1 MVKPYFINKTKTKEK
16 SLLSKKRATPEEPI
30 TEVDMLKLKKKVNE
44 IMLSICNEVNT
55 STNDL
60 NILYES
66 MQKKYLLNEYTPNCL
81 NYINRII
88 TDTSKN
94 HLKKFQGIFELN
106 KIFVSV
112 IKELLMNEF
121 ELILLSLYLELIDI
135 SSSKD
140 INKFKESLIYLCYFI
155 KKLTLKEKNLEP
167 INSFLN
173 RKYQRFE
180 QNFNLWIQSYSSI
193 LNEKLSY
200 FEYTEIN
207 ERFKEYN
214 QAHSVYCKNNYIDY
228 NLIIDRIL
236 TMSIPYNENR
246 NDNLFTNKKLG
257 IVNND
262 SSSDIN
268 NLNSSSL
275 NNNFQEININLNSL
289 TNTNRNM
296 NNNDINL
303 NINGKI
309 LPIYA
314 SAFTPD
320 ILNNQN
326 NIYNKTNMFYQ
337 MNALNNQQINNNFMN
352 KNLIKPVMQE
362 QEINYNKNIDDIKI
376 ADENEINNIKNN
388 IQREINK
395 KSLNSK
401 IYFVTQEQKN
411 SNVIPNNMDTKY
423 NNDIQKDITP
433 NALLHL
439 IGQKPSNEQTNNNI
453 NNFKRNNSNN
463 SVMNNIIKGN
473 NENLGI
479 LQSNILGLNSSQQ
492 LNDYNQLKYNGS
504 LGLNDINL
512 ASQLSFFS
520 SKNQYN
526 FNYNNIFSGHEDE
539 NLKQLIGRS
548 SENFFKSCY
557 SLNGITSSKNF
568 YPNLNNNTNNY
579 ANTNL
584 SQNIN
589 NNNNINCLQINQ
601 LGNPVSIN
609 INAANSQQNNGGFLL
624 NNSTQNNNINITN
637 NVNNK
642 DNKENN

>member
-1 MVKPYFINKTKTKEK
+1 MVKPYFINKPKAKEK
-16 SLLSKKRATPEEPI
+16 SLLSKKRAPPEEPNVD
-30 TEVDMLKLKKKVNE
+30 VDMLKLKKKVNE
-44 IMLSICNEVNT
+44 IMLSICNEANT

-66 MQKKYLLNEYTPNCL
+66 MHKKYLLNEYTPNCL

-106 KIFVSV
+106 KIFVAI

-140 INKFKESLIYLCYFI
+140 INSFKESLIYLCYFI
-155 KKLTLKEKNLEP
+155 KKLTLTEKNLEP

-173 RKYQRFE
+173 RKNQRFE

-246 NDNLFTNKKLG
+246 NDNLFVNKKLG
-257 IVNND
+257 VANNE
-262 SSSDIN
+262 SVSDIN
-268 NLNSSSL
+268 NLNSLSL
-275 NNNFQEININLNSL
+275 NNNLQDNQININLNSL
-289 TNTNRNM
+289 SNNNRII
-296 NNNDINL
+296 NNNDMNL

-309 LPIYA
+309 LPIYS
-314 SAFTPD
+314 SAFTSD
-320 ILNNQN
+320 LLNNQN
-326 NIYNKTNMFYQ
+326 NNIYNKANILYQTNT
-337 MNALNNQQINNNFMN
+337 LNNQQINANFMG
-352 KNLIKPVMQE
+352 KNLIKPIMQDKN
-362 QEINYNKNIDDIKI
+362 INFNKNIGEIKT
-376 ADENEINNIKNN
+376 ADENEINN
-388 IQREINK
+388 ELNK
-395 KSLNSK
+395 KSQNSK

-411 SNVIPNNMDTKY
+411 NNTIPNNIDKKF
-423 NNDIQKDITP
+423 NNDVKKDYTP
-433 NALLHL
+433 LDLLHL

-453 NNFKRNNSNN
+453 TNFKRNNSNN
-463 SVMNNIIKGN
+463 SLMNNILKTN
-473 NENLGI
+473 NENLNF
-479 LQSNILGLNSSQQ
+479 LQSNLLGLNASQQ
-492 LNDYNQLKYNGS
+492 LNDYSQLKYNGS

-526 FNYNNIFSGHEDE
+526 FNYNNIFSGQEDE

-548 SENFFKSCY
+548 SENFFKSYY

-568 YPNLNNNTNNY
+568 YPNLNNNNNY
-579 ANTNL
+579 ANANV

-609 INAANSQQNNGGFLL
+609 INASNNQINNDGFLL
-624 NNSTQNNNINITN
+624 NNSPQNNNINITN
-637 NVNNK
+637 NVSNIK
-642 DNKENN
+642 ENKENN